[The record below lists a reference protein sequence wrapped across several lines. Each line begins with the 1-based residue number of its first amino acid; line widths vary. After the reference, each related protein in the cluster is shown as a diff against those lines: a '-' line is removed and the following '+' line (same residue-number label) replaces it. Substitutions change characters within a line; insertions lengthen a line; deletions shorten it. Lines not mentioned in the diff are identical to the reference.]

1 MDKEMDIDNSLDLTK
16 FSSEEK
22 LNMLRSL
29 FADEKN
35 FLANSANFA
44 AFIYHSLPNL
54 NWSGFYLL
62 SGAEL
67 ILGSFIGK
75 TACVRIDLERGVCG
89 KAARE
94 KAIVIVDDVHSF
106 PGHIAC
112 DVASASEMVLPIL
125 KEDILF
131 GVFDLDSPINAR
143 FDSET
148 ADYLTKALDIF
159 IEQTDFTMLEKIYRQ

>member
-1 MDKEMDIDNSLDLTK
+1 MDKEMDIDNSLDLKIIST
-16 FSSEEK
+16 EEK
-22 LNMLRSL
+22 LKMLKSL
-29 FADEKN
+29 LADEKN

-44 AFIYHSLPNL
+44 AFIYQSLGDL
-54 NWSGFYLL
+54 NWAGFYLL

-67 ILGSFIGK
+67 ILSSFIGK

-94 KAIVIVDDVHSF
+94 KSIVIVDDVHSF

-112 DVASASEMVLPIL
+112 DSASASEMVLPL
-125 KEDILF
+125 MKDGLLF
-131 GVFDLDSPINAR
+131 GVFDLDSPVKAR
-143 FDSET
+143 FDNKT
-148 ADYLTKALDIF
+148 ADYLGKALDIF